1 MLVVNELVAREAR
14 KYDPTH
20 ASTVSGKLRVATFT
34 ITVPEGTDE
43 TQVMIAYLP
52 AGRGRV
58 IPGLSRYATKGI
70 TGDVKIGFGA
80 YKDSTLGVGMVDANL
95 DILGS
100 SAAEDDKIKSM
111 GDVATVTGV
120 PYASLDDIKVIITCD
135 GIPAGATISGMLVY
149 ALL

>member
-58 IPGLSRYATKGI
+58 IPGLSRYVTTGVA
-70 TGDVKIGFGA
+70 GDVKIGFSA

-95 DILGS
+95 DVLS
-100 SAAEDDKIKSM
+100 SAAADDGAIKGM
-111 GDVATVTGV
+111 GSVGTVAGV
-120 PYASLDDIKVIITCD
+120 PYSSLDDIKVIVTCD
-135 GIPAGATISGMLVY
+135 ALPAGATISGALVY
-149 ALL
+149 SLL